1 MILVCGDSILDEI
14 REYGSDKISAEAPIP
29 VLIPKNKFFFLGGA
43 ANVANNI
50 KKLSGQVFF
59 LSLIGKDKEG
69 LKIKR
74 LLKHSKIK
82 HKLLEDNSYK
92 TSHKNRG
99 HLDKKLIFRVDSEE
113 PKKIKLLH
121 KKIILKFI
129 KKNIKNFSSII
140 ISDYNKGFFDKDLIK
155 KISLIFKNEN
165 KLIITNPK
173 NRNISYY
180 NYSNIIVPNEKEF
193 NNFFTKKISL
203 KKKINDFFNKIVG
216 LKHLI
221 ITRGYKSVLI
231 ASFEK
236 KIRIKYLKVDRV
248 RSTDVTGAS
257 DTFLATLSVYL
268 EKKFNILQ
276 SSRKAIK
283 ASKKVVTKKYTSFV
297 KKHEIE

>member
-69 LKIKR
+69 LEIKR
-74 LLKHSKIK
+74 LLKHNKIN
-82 HKLLEDNSYK
+82 HKLLEDKYYK
-92 TSHKNRG
+92 TSHKKRG
-99 HLDKKLIFRVDSEE
+99 HLDKKLIFRVDKEE
-113 PKKIKLLH
+113 PKKIKFLH
-121 KKIILKFI
+121 KKLILKFI
-129 KKNIKNFSSII
+129 KKNVKNFSSII

-165 KLIITNPK
+165 KLVLTNPK
-173 NRNISYY
+173 NKNILYY

-193 NNFFTKKISL
+193 NNFFTKKMSL
-203 KKKINDFFNKIVG
+203 KKKIDIFFKKIIG

-231 ASFEK
+231 ASFKK
-236 KIRIKYLKVDRV
+236 KIEIKYLKVDRV
-248 RSTDVTGAS
+248 RSIDVTGAS

-268 EKKFNILQ
+268 AKKINILQ

-297 KKHEIE
+297 KRHEIE

>member
-1 MILVCGDSILDEI
+1 MSLEI
-14 REYGSDKISAEAPIP
+14 FIN
-29 VLIPKNKFFFLGGA
+29 LH
-43 ANVANNI
+43 
-50 KKLSGQVFF
+50 F
-59 LSLIGKDKEG
+59 LSVIWGFIG
-69 LKIKR
+69 
-74 LLKHSKIK
+74 
-82 HKLLEDNSYK
+82 
-92 TSHKNRG
+92 
-99 HLDKKLIFRVDSEE
+99 
-113 PKKIKLLH
+113 
-121 KKIILKFI
+121 
-129 KKNIKNFSSII
+129 
-140 ISDYNKGFFDKDLIK
+140 
-155 KISLIFKNEN
+155 EN